1 LLFLIII
8 YKMALLPKMNIGQQ
22 VANAASAGV
31 ASAAID
37 GITEYTRAPF
47 LNDQAPIGGA
57 NMSMAEILLYGAG
70 ALMTVFGGFA
80 AITKK
85 RIAGIGTESIGTG
98 IGTILGTYLY
108 ENNLATM
115 IGIRK

>member
-1 LLFLIII
+1 MVVSI
-8 YKMALLPKMNIGQQ
+8 PKVNIGQQ
-22 VANAASAGV
+22 VTSAVAAGV

-37 GITEYTRAPF
+37 GVTEYTRAPF

-70 ALMTVFGGFA
+70 AFLAVFGGFA

-85 RIAGIGTESIGTG
+85 RIMGIGSDAIGTG
-98 IGTILGTYLY
+98 VGAIMGTYLY
-108 ENNLATM
+108 EQQLATM
-115 IGIRK
+115 LGIRK

>member
-1 LLFLIII
+1 
-8 YKMALLPKMNIGQQ
+8 MALIPRINVGQTLT
-22 VANAASAGV
+22 NAISAGV

-37 GITEYTRAPF
+37 AGTEYTRAPF

-70 ALMTVFGGFA
+70 AFFTVFGVFS

-85 RIAGIGTESIGTG
+85 TVLGIGSDMIGTG
-98 IGTILGTYLY
+98 IGTIGGTFLY
-108 ENNLATM
+108 ESQLATAL
-115 IGIRK
+115 GIRK

>member
-1 LLFLIII
+1 MVLGIQRV
-8 YKMALLPKMNIGQQ
+8 NIGQQ
-22 VANAASAGV
+22 AMNALTAGI

-37 GITEYTRAPF
+37 GATEFTSAPF

-57 NMSMAEILLYGAG
+57 NMSVAEILLYGAG
-70 ALMTVFGGFA
+70 AFLTVFGAFA

-85 RIAGIGTESIGTG
+85 RILGIGSEAIGTG
-98 IGTILGTYLY
+98 IGTIGGTFIY

-115 IGIRK
+115 LGIRK

>member
-1 LLFLIII
+1 
-8 YKMALLPKMNIGQQ
+8 MVSLPKVNIGQQ
-22 VANAASAGV
+22 IGNAAAAGV
-31 ASAAID
+31 AGAAID
-37 GITEYTRAPF
+37 AITEYTRAPF

-85 RIAGIGTESIGTG
+85 RIAGIGSESIGTG

-108 ENNLATM
+108 EQHLAT
-115 IGIRK
+115 ILNIRK

>member
-1 LLFLIII
+1 MVSFQGV
-8 YKMALLPKMNIGQQ
+8 NIGQQ

-37 GITEYTRAPF
+37 GVTEYTRAPF

-70 ALMTVFGGFA
+70 AFLTVFGGFA

-85 RIAGIGTESIGTG
+85 RIAGIGSESIGTG
-98 IGTILGTYLY
+98 IGTILGTYIY
-108 ENNLATM
+108 ENNIASM
-115 IGIRK
+115 IGVRK

>member
-1 LLFLIII
+1 
-8 YKMALLPKMNIGQQ
+8 MVSLPKVNFGQQ
-22 VANAASAGV
+22 IGNAASAGV
-31 ASAAID
+31 AGAAID
-37 GITEYTRAPF
+37 AITEYTRAPF

-70 ALMTVFGGFA
+70 AFLTTFGAFA

-85 RIAGIGTESIGTG
+85 RILGIGSESIGTG

-108 ENNLATM
+108 EQNLSTM
-115 IGIRK
+115 LGIRK

>member
-1 LLFLIII
+1 
-8 YKMALLPKMNIGQQ
+8 MALIPRVNIGQQ
-22 VANAASAGV
+22 VTNAVSAGI

-37 GITEYTRAPF
+37 GATEYSRAPF

-70 ALMTVFGGFA
+70 AFLTVFGAFS

-85 RIAGIGTESIGTG
+85 RILGIGSDMIGTG
-98 IGTILGTYLY
+98 IGTIGGTFLW
-108 ENNLATM
+108 ESQLATLS
-115 IGIRK
+115 GVRK

>member
-1 LLFLIII
+1 
-8 YKMALLPKMNIGQQ
+8 MVSLPRVNIGQQ
-22 VANAASAGV
+22 LGNAASAGV

-37 GITEYTRAPF
+37 GITEFTRAPF

-70 ALMTVFGGFA
+70 ALLTVFGGFA

-85 RIAGIGTESIGTG
+85 RIAGIGSESIGTG
-98 IGTILGTYLY
+98 VGTILGTYLY
-108 ENNLATM
+108 EQHLATM
-115 IGIRK
+115 LGVRK